1 MEGKNHKKSYRA
13 LKNQI
18 KVSFLS
24 VKYALMRELL
34 NKATFIMNVTFMIIN
49 NSTFII
55 QWVIL
60 YSLKENVGG
69 YTFKQVLLL
78 WGIAASTFGFSHFF
92 FKRAYSLSDIITN
105 GKLDSYLVQPKNVL
119 LAAITSDVE
128 SSAIGDMIYGYIIMC
143 VSGFTIGKFVLF
155 TLFTICGGLII
166 TSIAVILASLSFW
179 FRRSDMIADSGNSIV
194 NHISTYPDGIF
205 KGITRII
212 LFTII
217 PVGIINYIPVWVM
230 TEFSLALTII
240 VILTTVVSIL
250 FAFAV
255 FYKGLRKYSS
265 SNLMVSRI

>member
-1 MEGKNHKKSYRA
+1 MGNLSLLSNYHKTLA
-13 LKNQI
+13 I
-18 KVSFLS
+18 
-24 VKYALMRELL
+24 
-34 NKATFIMNVTFMIIN
+34 
-49 NSTFII
+49 
-55 QWVIL
+55 
-60 YSLKENVGG
+60 
-69 YTFKQVLLL
+69 
-78 WGIAASTFGFSHFF
+78 
-92 FKRAYSLSDIITN
+92 SLSDIITN

-179 FRRSDMIADSGNSIV
+179 FRRSDMIADS
-194 NHISTYPDGIF
+194 

-217 PVGIINYIPVWVM
+217 PVGIINYIPVWGM

-240 VILTTVVSIL
+240 VIVTTVVSIL